1 MLDEEGDENAD
12 VWNFDVRN
20 LYYRSLPQI
29 QELYLNGFVENGEQK
44 PPFKDE
50 IFTDDVFAEAIWNT
64 HALAMEIED
73 IKLDSAVKLPKLYDN
88 STDILRDKVNEGF
101 LRRGLDKLDNYQEY
115 IDRLQFEYG
124 VIVKLGF
131 TDYFLIVEDMVSY
144 AVKKFGEFSVGF
156 GRGSAGGSLVAFC
169 LGVTDVDPIKYGLL
183 FERFVSEER
192 ALASGSVPDIDCDFD
207 PNIRE
212 DIKKYIVQK
221 YGEDHVCSIGTYQ
234 TYKTR
239 AVILDVARALGQDV
253 NEANE
258 VTKEIDS
265 LKSFEDEDGEDT
277 KVDDLEFDEVCNHYP
292 ELKAYFDTYP
302 EVKYHAEIL
311 RNQVKN
317 MGTHAGGVIISDF
330 NLHDKIPVLY
340 DKVGSEDRKVISA
353 WAESGNTDELSSVG
367 LVKFDLLGLLHLR
380 IVSDCI
386 ALVEKNRGVKIR
398 RRDIPIDDR
407 KTINLASKKD
417 LVGIFQLDNPSTKPI
432 ADAVEMESLLD
443 VAVVTSLI
451 RPGPREMGMDVEYA
465 KRKHGEAYEAPELLN
480 EILPETYA
488 LPIFQEQCQKI
499 AQVVG
504 GLSKPDSYKF
514 LKAIAKK
521 KQDLMASFKD
531 RFFKGAQPLIDSGKL
546 TLVDVDA
553 IWNTV
558 EKFARYSFN
567 KSHSVEYSA
576 LSTTE
581 LWLKLNYPIEYM
593 CALINNTKLGKKK
606 HGQDVFSEYI
616 SYARRSGIDVLP
628 PNVSKSKTSFT
639 IDDGKILFSI
649 GHVKNVSSMASVIES
664 FQPFASMEDF
674 YNRAKIDT
682 TSKKTGKTNSR
693 RPNKK
698 VVESLIEAGAF
709 DSFNADR
716 NALMTEYYR
725 LRGVKKEVPPQY
737 TEKQWLER
745 EIEATGLCLS
755 AVPLCRQHA
764 KEIEDNKLKLISEI
778 TGKKVRVFGM
788 IEEIKAHTSKTG
800 NPMYIVRITDG
811 FDKLSF
817 FVFKAGQQFFKD
829 KYKHAGTI
837 GGFPLDKFE
846 DGDARFFNDRG
857 EPVVFVKP
865 PAPAVAQKVVQD
877 TVVDA

>member
-1 MLDEEGDENAD
+1 MILSGKNCKAREARHLDIGDFIMTTTGYKKIVAINSSGVGNCYDISLLRDGDLFLDEP
-12 VWNFDVRN
+12 NFV
-20 LYYRSLPQI
+20 LS
-29 QELYLNGFVENGEQK
+29 
-44 PPFKDE
+44 
-50 IFTDDVFAEAIWNT
+50 
-64 HALAMEIED
+64 
-73 IKLDSAVKLPKLYDN
+73 
-88 STDILRDKVNEGF
+88 
-101 LRRGLDKLDNYQEY
+101 
-115 IDRLQFEYG
+115 
-124 VIVKLGF
+124 
-131 TDYFLIVEDMVSY
+131 
-144 AVKKFGEFSVGF
+144 
-156 GRGSAGGSLVAFC
+156 
-169 LGVTDVDPIKYGLL
+169 
-183 FERFVSEER
+183 
-192 ALASGSVPDIDCDFD
+192 SG
-207 PNIRE
+207 
-212 DIKKYIVQK
+212 
-221 YGEDHVCSIGTYQ
+221 
-234 TYKTR
+234 
-239 AVILDVARALGQDV
+239 
-253 NEANE
+253 
-258 VTKEIDS
+258 
-265 LKSFEDEDGEDT
+265 
-277 KVDDLEFDEVCNHYP
+277 
-292 ELKAYFDTYP
+292 
-302 EVKYHAEIL
+302 
-311 RNQVKN
+311 
-317 MGTHAGGVIISDF
+317 IISHNC
-330 NLHDKIPVLY
+330 NLP
-340 DKVGSEDRKVISA
+340 
-353 WAESGNTDELSSVG
+353 
-367 LVKFDLLGLLHLR
+367 

-386 ALVEKNRGVKIR
+386 ALIEKNRGIKIR
-398 RRDIPIDDR
+398 RCDIPIDDR
-407 KTINLASKKD
+407 RTIHLASKKD
-417 LVGIFQLDNPSTKPI
+417 LVGIFQLDNPSTKSVV
-432 ADAVEMESLLD
+432 DAVEMESLLD
-443 VAVVTSLI
+443 VAAVTSLI
-451 RPGPREMGMDVEYA
+451 RPGPRDMGMDMEYA
-465 KRKHGEAYEAPELLN
+465 KRKHGEPYEAPDILKKLLAD
-480 EILPETYA
+480 TYGV
-488 LPIFQEQCQKI
+488 IVFQEQAMKI
-499 AQVVG
+499 AQVIG
-504 GLSKPDSYKF
+504 GLAKPDSYRF

-521 KQDLMASFKD
+521 KPELMASYKD
-531 RFFKGAQPLIDSGKL
+531 KFFAGAQRMIDSGDL
-546 TLVDVDA
+546 TIQDIET
-553 IWNTV
+553 IWGNIVT
-558 EKFARYSFN
+558 FAGYAFN
-567 KSHSVEYSA
+567 MGHATCYSA